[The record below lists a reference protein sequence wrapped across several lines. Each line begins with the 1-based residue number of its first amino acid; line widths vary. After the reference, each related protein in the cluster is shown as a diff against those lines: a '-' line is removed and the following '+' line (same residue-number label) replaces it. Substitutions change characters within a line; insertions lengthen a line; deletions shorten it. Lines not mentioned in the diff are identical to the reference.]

1 MNHDLLNILSNS
13 NKDIDNQ
20 KLMDYLAGKLSEA
33 EKHEVERW
41 MADNDFADEA
51 MEGLEQF
58 SNKKDLTGYVDQL
71 NKELNQYIQQKKQ
84 RREKRRIPEQP
95 WTYLAIFLVLAL
107 IVLAWFI
114 IKKLQHG

>member
-41 MADNDFADEA
+41 MAENDFADEA

-71 NKELNQYIQQKKQ
+71 NKELNQYIQQKKH
-84 RREKRRIPEQP
+84 RREKRRIQEQP

-107 IVLAWFI
+107 IVLAYFI